1 MTSDRSA
8 KKPKRAARASTAAT
22 GEFYSVA
29 SRGVRPG
36 TGQPAEMSEMSEMV
50 GPPAIDPREYAIQSY
65 YWGAAACHLVR
76 YQERYY
82 VWITH
87 PGTQPRV
94 YPMSQEETG
103 RHFADSWQA
112 QNLLHTG
119 WDELI
124 AHIFLFDPASEA
136 RIIYH
141 AAVLDVAGSGIWFAC
156 LDDTADGES
165 IVALGR
171 FGDLG
176 EALGEF
182 AAHAEQAADQVERG
196 QAIGLPDLVSGVLR
210 YRAALARTDIA
221 RVAVGDA
228 IRRNALRP
236 GPGDRL
242 SPLWHAAGLER
253 DALGPI
259 LAGEEWAW
267 QQGPAV
273 RPPGSRLPGT
283 PVSTLATYTVD
294 GQQFTLVSYQ
304 DSAGRNCVGIDRDG
318 PGGAS
323 LCDLEVD
330 DENLVAAG
338 MTMRARGRGTA
349 AVYGR
354 AHDSV
359 TGLQAIMK
367 DGERVDWPIHSDAR
381 SGERYFAVIAD
392 CEALADIVAVAP
404 GGSASLKQFFAIWF
418 SKPPR
423 PS

>member
-267 QQGPAV
+267 QQGRLSGRRAPGCPAHRSAHSPPTRWTASSSPSSATRI
-273 RPPGSRLPGT
+273 RPAATASGST
-283 PVSTLATYTVD
+283 
-294 GQQFTLVSYQ
+294 
-304 DSAGRNCVGIDRDG
+304 
-318 PGGAS
+318 
-323 LCDLEVD
+323 
-330 DENLVAAG
+330 
-338 MTMRARGRGTA
+338 
-349 AVYGR
+349 
-354 AHDSV
+354 V
-359 TGLQAIMK
+359 TG
-367 DGERVDWPIHSDAR
+367 RV
-381 SGERYFAVIAD
+381 G
-392 CEALADIVAVAP
+392 
-404 GGSASLKQFFAIWF
+404 
-418 SKPPR
+418 PR
-423 PS
+423 CATLRLMTRTW

>member
-1 MTSDRSA
+1 M
-8 KKPKRAARASTAAT
+8 AAT
-22 GEFYSVA
+22 GEPYSA
-29 SRGVRPG
+29 ARRGARTGPG
-36 TGQPAEMSEMSEMV
+36 RPAEMAD
-50 GPPAIDPREYAIQSY
+50 PPAIDPREYAIQSS
-65 YWGAAACHLVR
+65 YWGAAACHLVH
-76 YQERYY
+76 YQDRYY
-82 VWITH
+82 GWITH
-87 PGTQPRV
+87 PGAQPRV
-94 YPMSQEETG
+94 YPMKDEETG

-182 AAHAEQAADQVERG
+182 AAHAERAADQVERG
-196 QAIGLPDLVSGVLR
+196 RAIGLPDLVSGVLR
-210 YRAALARTDIA
+210 YRAALARSDIA

-228 IRRNALRP
+228 IRRTTLRP

-242 SPLWHAAGLER
+242 SPLWDAAGLDH

-294 GQQFTLVSYQ
+294 GQQFALVSYQ

-318 PGGAS
+318 RGWAAV
-323 LCDLEVD
+323 CDVD
-330 DENLVAAG
+330 TDEEHLVVAG
-338 MTMRARGRGTA
+338 MTMATRGRGMA

-354 AHDSV
+354 VHDSV
-359 TGLQAIMK
+359 TGLQAIMR
-367 DGERVDWPIHSDAR
+367 DGERVDWPIHTDAR

-392 CEALADIVAVAP
+392 REALADIVAVAP

-418 SKPPR
+418 GAPERRRPPR
-423 PS
+423 RAG